1 MLDTVSLGWARAR
14 LETSLRNYK
23 RFLSLALIAETAI
36 AVAALAMPAR
46 LAAYAGLP
54 DTDDGWVRIAGGLV
68 ALAVAFQLPGRA
80 NPMISR
86 SGCIV
91 GIFGRL
97 WMALVLALAAGSFLW
112 LALTELVL
120 GGLLGLLFLRLFT
133 ARLMT
138 HP

>member
-1 MLDTVSLGWARAR
+1 M
-14 LETSLRNYK
+14 
-23 RFLSLALIAETAI
+23 
-36 AVAALAMPAR
+36 
-46 LAAYAGLP
+46 
-54 DTDDGWVRIAGGLV
+54 
-68 ALAVAFQLPGRA
+68 AFQLPGRA